1 MNELQVSNGHAMVDP
16 KLMAERI
23 NKMHQ
28 LMKTVMK
35 ADVHYGVIPGCAK
48 PSLFL
53 PGAQVIKL
61 AFKLGTRYSVED
73 LSIPGE
79 KTYRV
84 TAEVYDQLSGT
95 VLGYGVGECSSSE
108 EKYAWRDAVCEE
120 EFADALE
127 ENKRIKY
134 CKGRNGGHYKKT
146 QIRTNPADIAN
157 TILKMATKRADI
169 HGTINATAAS
179 EVFTQDVEDLPEGM
193 AQNEGSTSSKPSVSP
208 SDVKVSQGD
217 NLNHPSEDER
227 KSGKL
232 ISEKQGNLILVKCK
246 ENGVSPAAV
255 AKAAGVQNVFWLT
268 WAKNCK
274 TNFEV
279 MLNLVQTKPNSFSK
293 FEPAAQEAK
302 AAAAEQ
308 APEVMGQDDFEK
320 LVFSLLLGCGM
331 SEADLDTALEA
342 ELSIKGLKDV
352 KPEDQS
358 KVIDYLT
365 AKQEQARA

>member
-35 ADVHYGVIPGCAK
+35 EDVHYGVIPGCAK

-120 EFADALE
+120 EFADALK

-193 AQNEGSTSSKPSVSP
+193 AQNEGSPSSKPSVNA
-208 SDVKVSQGD
+208 SDVKVSAPANGKIGTVEDVSIKTGTGKKGD
-217 NLNHPSEDER
+217 WKKYGVKIDGTYYSTFDSKAGELAASL
-227 KSGKL
+227 KGKKVVYEPKKDGGYWNL
-232 ISEKQGNLILVKCK
+232 ISISAYVQEVKPV
-246 ENGVSPAAV
+246 ES
-255 AKAAGVQNVFWLT
+255 T
-268 WAKNCK
+268 
-274 TNFEV
+274 
-279 MLNLVQTKPNSFSK
+279 
-293 FEPAAQEAK
+293 
-302 AAAAEQ
+302 
-308 APEVMGQDDFEK
+308 PEVMGQDDFEK
-320 LVFSLLLGCGM
+320 LV
-331 SEADLDTALEA
+331 
-342 ELSIKGLKDV
+342 
-352 KPEDQS
+352 PH
-358 KVIDYLT
+358 
-365 AKQEQARA
+365 

>member
-35 ADVHYGVIPGCAK
+35 HDVHYGVIPGCAK

-61 AFKLGTRYSVED
+61 AFKLGTKYSVED
-73 LSIPGE
+73 LSLPGE
-79 KTYRV
+79 KTFRV

-108 EKYAWRDAVCEE
+108 EKYAWRKAVCDE
-120 EFADALE
+120 EFDATLE

-134 CKGRNGGHYKKT
+134 GKAKGGGHYTEK

-193 AQNEGSTSSKPSVSP
+193 AQHEGSASSKPSVNA
-208 SDVKVSQGD
+208 SDVKVSAPTNGKIGTVEDVSIKTGKGKNGD
-217 NLNHPSEDER
+217 WKKYGVKIDGTYYSTFDSKAGELAISL
-227 KSGKL
+227 KGKKAVYESKKDGQYENL
-232 ISEKQGNLILVKCK
+232 ISITAHVQEVKPV
-246 ENGVSPAAV
+246 ESTPD
-255 AKAAGVQNVFWLT
+255 
-268 WAKNCK
+268 
-274 TNFEV
+274 
-279 MLNLVQTKPNSFSK
+279 
-293 FEPAAQEAK
+293 
-302 AAAAEQ
+302 
-308 APEVMGQDDFEK
+308 VMGQDDFDK

-331 SEADLDTALEA
+331 SEADFDAALEA
-342 ELSIKGLKDV
+342 EFSIKGLKAV

-365 AKQEQARA
+365 AKQEQAGA